1 MFRLITPSVDIVQHF
16 LKQTFRTLSKN
27 LITGLLSG
35 LIYVGTCQLP
45 TYISLNLLSYKPFQ
59 YYGTLEPDVF
69 AEYTQNKGFQL
80 EAAEK

>member
-35 LIYVGTCQLP
+35 LIYLGTCQLP
-45 TYISLNLLSYKPFQ
+45 IYISLKLLYFNPFQ
-59 YYGTLEPDVF
+59 YIGILEPDIF
-69 AEYTQNKGFQL
+69 EYITQNKGFQV